1 MTENTLYS
9 IKDVCKMLGTTSKT
23 LRFYEEKEIISS
35 CRDAFSSLR
44 YYNEQQINHI
54 KNVLVLRSIGL
65 SVDAIARLQKE
76 GTDLK
81 NEILSK
87 KAEIFALI
95 DSKSKEISMLNEALA
110 IVKNG
115 ENIFDKD
122 FEKQLKLPTDY
133 TDIVEKCSKA
143 IISGNFEL
151 LYNYFSNKLAEYE
164 PIETF
169 KSVCN
174 DALIPCGKFIAYDK
188 MVRDSNFPN
197 IIYQFIRYSKI
208 GLKIKYVFHNHKID
222 GLWLNYYE
230 CDKK

>member
-1 MTENTLYS
+1 MADNTLYS
-9 IKDVCKMLGTTSKT
+9 IKDVCKMLGTTSRT
-23 LRFYEEKEIISS
+23 LRFYEEKGIISS

-54 KNVLVLRSIGL
+54 KNVMVLRSIGL

-76 GTDLK
+76 GANLK

-87 KAEIFALI
+87 KAEIYSLI

-110 IVKNG
+110 IVENG

-122 FEKQLKLPTDY
+122 FDKQLNLPTDY
-133 TDIVEKCSKA
+133 DDIVEKCSKA
-143 IISGNFEL
+143 IVLGNFEL
-151 LYNYFSNKLAEYE
+151 LYSYFSKKLAEYE
-164 PIETF
+164 PIEAF
-169 KSVCN
+169 KSVYK
-174 DALIPCGKFIAYDK
+174 DALLPCGKFIEYDK
-188 MVRDSNFPN
+188 IVRDSCFPN
-197 IIYQFIRYSKI
+197 VIYQFIRYSKI
-208 GLKIKYVFHNHKID
+208 GLKIKFVFHNYKID